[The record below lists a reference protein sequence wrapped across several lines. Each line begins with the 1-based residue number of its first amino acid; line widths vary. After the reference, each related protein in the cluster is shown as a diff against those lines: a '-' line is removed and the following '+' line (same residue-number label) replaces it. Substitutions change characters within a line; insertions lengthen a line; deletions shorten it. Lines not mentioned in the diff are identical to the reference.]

1 MLTARF
7 QPPFI
12 FYHTICHTQRY
23 AHQEE
28 YFALDDAEF
37 RNVTSILKLLAL
49 GAHKVCRTLHVSS
62 FAYDAPFFSPCFF
75 LLSLLWH
82 HVGRGWGSLRL
93 AVPTHPPNLFQGTC
107 TRPAKS
113 DITRTPTTVDMDMD
127 EQTDA
132 VISLRVPFPLSCST
146 LSRGGF
152 ARPSFR
158 PSIYPFALSSLNPFA
173 SALFVVLFVCFLNAV
188 RHLPPFFLLSFRVFL
203 LYLTR

>member
-1 MLTARF
+1 MSHLSLMMPLF
-7 QPPFI
+7 
-12 FYHTICHTQRY
+12 
-23 AHQEE
+23 
-28 YFALDDAEF
+28 
-37 RNVTSILKLLAL
+37 SLL
-49 GAHKVCRTLHVSS
+49 V
-62 FAYDAPFFSPCFF
+62 FF

-93 AVPTHPPNLFQGTC
+93 AVPTHTPNLFQGTC

-188 RHLPPFFLLSFRVFL
+188 RHLPPLFSSFIPGIPSIPNPMRFFVLAREVV
-203 LYLTR
+203 